1 MPSSRRLKYLLGLI
15 ALALVVTL
23 YYSSDSSHSQDADF
37 YKKTKLA
44 LEKATEDK
52 RLKAEADVKL
62 EKILKHAK
70 DLASGE
76 SVAEVLKTS
85 PLPDTTSP
93 GEEPKKV
100 PPAPP
105 GTDEEVDEV
114 SVAGRKM
121 MPKPKP
127 WAVGKDEEVALN
139 GGRLE
144 KVEVPGMA
152 EAKAEL
158 NIMLKKS
165 PILIFSKSTCP
176 YSRRAKSLLLDT
188 YKIVPAPYVIELD
201 LLDKPISDVNDPSP
215 PTLGRKLQDLLAE
228 STGRKTVPNIL
239 INGRSIGGSD
249 ELVKLDADDELI
261 KKIRDM
267 GGRWVHEAERRG
279 GPTTVPKGRGM

>member
-1 MPSSRRLKYLLGLI
+1 MMPSNRRFKYLLALV

-23 YYSSDSSHSQDADF
+23 YYSGDSSHTQDADF

-52 RLKAEADVKL
+52 RLKAEADVQL

-76 SVAEVLKTS
+76 NVAEVAKTS
-85 PLPDTTSP
+85 PLPDTAPP
-93 GEEPKKV
+93 GEEQKKV

-105 GTDEEVDEV
+105 GTDEEVEEV
-114 SVAGRKM
+114 SVAGRKT

-144 KVEVPGMA
+144 KVEEPGLA

-165 PILIFSKSTCP
+165 PST
-176 YSRRAKSLLLDT
+176 STLS
-188 YKIVPAPYVIELD
+188 
-201 LLDKPISDVNDPSP
+201 ISP
-215 PTLGRKLQDLLAE
+215 R
-228 STGRKTVPNIL
+228 
-239 INGRSIGGSD
+239 
-249 ELVKLDADDELI
+249 
-261 KKIRDM
+261 
-267 GGRWVHEAERRG
+267 H
-279 GPTTVPKGRGM
+279 

>member
-23 YYSSDSSHSQDADF
+23 YYSSDSSHTQDADF

-44 LEKATEDK
+44 LEKASEDK
-52 RLKAEADVKL
+52 RLKAEADMKL

-70 DLASGE
+70 DLPSGE
-76 SVAEVLKTS
+76 SVAEVAKTS

-93 GEEPKKV
+93 REQKKV

-105 GTDEEVDEV
+105 GTDEEVDDV

-158 NIMLKKS
+158 NIMLKRS
-165 PILIFSKSTCP
+165 PSMSTL
-176 YSRRAKSLLLDT
+176 S
-188 YKIVPAPYVIELD
+188 
-201 LLDKPISDVNDPSP
+201 IS
-215 PTLGRKLQDLLAE
+215 TR
-228 STGRKTVPNIL
+228 
-239 INGRSIGGSD
+239 
-249 ELVKLDADDELI
+249 
-261 KKIRDM
+261 
-267 GGRWVHEAERRG
+267 H
-279 GPTTVPKGRGM
+279 

>member
-1 MPSSRRLKYLLGLI
+1 MPSSRRLKYLLTLV

-23 YYSSDSSHSQDADF
+23 YYSSDSSHTQDADF
-37 YKKTKLA
+37 YKRTKLA

-52 RLKAEADVKL
+52 RLKAAADVQL
-62 EKILKHAK
+62 EKILKNAK

-76 SVAEVLKTS
+76 KAAKVAKMS
-85 PLPDTTSP
+85 GLPDAAP
-93 GEEPKKV
+93 HGEAQKKV

-144 KVEVPGMA
+144 KVEEPGLE

-158 NIMLKKS
+158 NTMLKKS
-165 PILIFSKSTCP
+165 PST
-176 YSRRAKSLLLDT
+176 STLS
-188 YKIVPAPYVIELD
+188 
-201 LLDKPISDVNDPSP
+201 IS
-215 PTLGRKLQDLLAE
+215 TRQ
-228 STGRKTVPNIL
+228 
-239 INGRSIGGSD
+239 
-249 ELVKLDADDELI
+249 
-261 KKIRDM
+261 
-267 GGRWVHEAERRG
+267 
-279 GPTTVPKGRGM
+279 

>member
-23 YYSSDSSHSQDADF
+23 YYSSDSSHTQDADF

-76 SVAEVLKTS
+76 SVAEVAKTS

-93 GEEPKKV
+93 GEEQKKV

-165 PILIFSKSTCP
+165 PST
-176 YSRRAKSLLLDT
+176 STLS
-188 YKIVPAPYVIELD
+188 
-201 LLDKPISDVNDPSP
+201 IS
-215 PTLGRKLQDLLAE
+215 TR
-228 STGRKTVPNIL
+228 
-239 INGRSIGGSD
+239 
-249 ELVKLDADDELI
+249 
-261 KKIRDM
+261 
-267 GGRWVHEAERRG
+267 H
-279 GPTTVPKGRGM
+279 